1 MLSGPASQYNCV
13 RALHAR
19 HTITWRLFG
28 DGGSAM
34 VGMGQ
39 IREHGA
45 LCLSKH
51 ADSGIRRRRAD
62 HVSNNFK
69 VYTQYDIVDKYEFT
83 RFFLKK

>member
-1 MLSGPASQYNCV
+1 
-13 RALHAR
+13 
-19 HTITWRLFG
+19 
-28 DGGSAM
+28 M